1 VSRRSVISSMI
12 QEQLAAANSS
22 AVTPSPGS
30 AAPPAARV
38 TAGPVRTMGLTL
50 DRLELERKSLEE
62 ALATGGA
69 IVEIAAEMVETSF
82 AADRFAETSEP
93 AFESLKQSIAESGQE
108 VPILVRPVPGR
119 PGYYQAAY
127 GHRRLRAC
135 RALGIKVKALIKPLS
150 DAELVVAQGLE
161 NAARVDLSFIE
172 RATFALGLETR
183 GFDRPVIMAAL
194 ATDKT
199 ELSKMIAAASALP
212 ADIVRAIGPAP
223 KAGRRRWLQL
233 AERLGETD
241 ARRRVQAVIADSGFE
256 ALATDV
262 RFTLAL
268 DAVITSPARNPLK
281 APIRTILKSS
291 GGKPLARIEETD
303 GKLTLVVDRVEERG
317 FADYLVREMSALYE
331 AFAAGEAA
339 KPPRGTRR

>member
-12 QEQLAAANSS
+12 QEQLAAANST
-22 AVTPSPGS
+22 AD
-30 AAPPAARV
+30 PPAARV

-62 ALATGGA
+62 ALASGSA
-69 IVEIAAEMVETSF
+69 VVEIAAEMVEISF
-82 AADRFAETSEP
+82 AADRFAEISEP

-108 VPILVRPVPGR
+108 VPILVRPLPDR
-119 PGYYQAAY
+119 PGHYQAAY

-150 DAELVVAQGLE
+150 DAELVIAQGLE

-172 RATFALGLETR
+172 KATFALGLETR
-183 GFDRPVIMAAL
+183 GFDRPTIMAAL

-241 ARRRVQAVIADSGFE
+241 ARRRVQAVIADSSFE

-262 RFTLAL
+262 RFALAL
-268 DAVITSPARNPLK
+268 DAAIMSPARNALK
-281 APIRTILKSS
+281 APVRTVLKSR

-303 GKLTLVVDRVEERG
+303 GKLTLVVDRAESRG

-331 AFAAGEAA
+331 AFAAEEAA
-339 KPPRGTRR
+339 GPPRGTRR

>member
-1 VSRRSVISSMI
+1 LSRRSVISSMI
-12 QEQLAAANSS
+12 QEQLAVANSS
-22 AVTPSPGS
+22 AHTSTMSS
-30 AAPPAARV
+30 AEPPAARV

-50 DRLELERKSLEE
+50 DKLELERKSLEE
-62 ALATGGA
+62 ALAAGGG
-69 IVEIAAEMVETSF
+69 IVEIAAEMVEISF
-82 AADRFAETSEP
+82 AADRFAEISEP

-108 VPILVRPVPGR
+108 VPILVRPMPDR
-119 PGYYQAAY
+119 SGYYQAAY

-150 DAELVVAQGLE
+150 DAELVIAQGLE

-172 RATFALGLETR
+172 KATFALGLETR
-183 GFDRPVIMAAL
+183 GFDRPIIMAAL

-233 AERLGETD
+233 AERLGDTG
-241 ARRRVQAVIADSGFE
+241 ARQRVQIMIANSGFD

-268 DAVITSPARNPLK
+268 DEAITSRAKAALK
-281 APIRTILKSS
+281 APMRTILKSS

-303 GKLTLVVDRVEERG
+303 GKLTLVVDRGEDRG
-317 FADYLVREMSALYE
+317 FADYLVRQISALYE
-331 AFAAGEAA
+331 AFASEEA
-339 KPPRGTRR
+339 KLPPRRTRR